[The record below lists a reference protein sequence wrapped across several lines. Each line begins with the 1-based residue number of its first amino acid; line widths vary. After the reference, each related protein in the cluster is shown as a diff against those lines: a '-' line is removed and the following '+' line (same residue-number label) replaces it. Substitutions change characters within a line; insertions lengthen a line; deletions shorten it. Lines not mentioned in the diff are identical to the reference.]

1 MIKVRFAW
9 PAVPVVF
16 VSVNA
21 LPFGWIATCLGLLV
35 LVRTSHFQD
44 EPTAAHE
51 LEHCRQTIK
60 GLALIHFIRYHA
72 SARYRLR
79 CEAKAF
85 AAEIYCSEPASRPA
99 EVEHASQSLAL
110 CYGIACTRSVAAT
123 AIQKELFNL
132 IARNAPLPI
141 KQSF

>member
-1 MIKVRFAW
+1 MKPLIKVRFAW

-85 AAEIYCSEPASRPA
+85 AAIRNLSGDLEAQKKALGLRF
-99 EVEHASQSLAL
+99 QSW
-110 CYGIACTRSVAAT
+110 
-123 AIQKELFNL
+123 
-132 IARNAPLPI
+132 
-141 KQSF
+141 